1 MSSWADDDDSGDEPT
16 LIWKSSE
23 NIVRPPPAS
32 TKAPQAPAVEQT
44 KPQPQPQ
51 PQQRH
56 SKNAI
61 VGTSVVMERSY
72 SRDTPTASQ
81 LRTVETLESWFQL
94 LLRKASRD
102 KKKIDYVLDQLKAI
116 RQDLTVQHLET
127 PFAVRVYT
135 ENARL
140 ALEHGDEAES
150 RLCFARA
157 AELTKQLGLN
167 AQLDAENPAAAPAA
181 AAELASVFEQA
192 SASAGLRVL
201 QALGDGGVSAIE
213 LLSSPVPVDY
223 SALAQRLH
231 VVGSP
236 SAPTLLLVH
245 LRAAG
250 ARGCATS
257 ASCASLCSA
266 VLLLN
271 YVQFFAELRQA
282 EPLVQKAAAKLA
294 ARFRVDAL
302 TTILHAYS
310 PSIAISALQRDLG
323 FASDAECLAFL
334 RNELTGIVF
343 ADGTEQKPIESA
355 TARLFVVTKSSRAFQ
370 VK

>member
-23 NIVRPPPAS
+23 NVVRPPTS
-32 TKAPQAPAVEQT
+32 TTAAKPKAAAAPAAVAEPTT
-44 KPQPQPQ
+44 K
-51 PQQRH
+51 QQQ
-56 SKNAI
+56 STNAI

-72 SRDTPTASQ
+72 VRGTPTASQ
-81 LRTVETLESWFQL
+81 VRTVETLESWFQL
-94 LLRKASRD
+94 LMRKVSRD

-116 RQDLTVQHLET
+116 RQDITVQHLET
-127 PFAVRVYT
+127 PFAVRVYS

-157 AELTKQLGLN
+157 AELTKQLGLT
-167 AQLDAENPAAAPAA
+167 AQLDTGSAPAA
-181 AAELASVFEQA
+181 AALASVFEQEPA
-192 SASAGLRVL
+192 NAGLRVL
-201 QALGDGGVSAIE
+201 QALGDGGMSAIA
-213 LLSSPVPVDY
+213 LLSTPVPGDY
-223 SALAQRLH
+223 SALAQRLQ
-231 VVGSP
+231 VVGAP
-236 SAPTLLLVH
+236 SAQTLLLVH

-257 ASCASLCSA
+257 ASCANLCSA

-271 YVQFFAELRQA
+271 YVQFFAELRLA
-282 EPLVQKAAAKLA
+282 DSLVQKAAAKLA
-294 ARFRVDAL
+294 ARFRIDAL

-310 PSIAISALQRDLG
+310 PSIAVSALQRDLG
-323 FASDAECLAFL
+323 FASDAECQAFL
-334 RNELTGIVF
+334 RNELSGIVF
-343 ADGTEQKPIESA
+343 ADGSEQKPIESA